1 MPAVIDCN
9 RKLDVTATINRRTF
23 QLNKRNHTIVRR
35 DKRNLEKAGVI
46 ALESAGSLAGGERK
60 RTLGRSRKQKAEGSR
75 RNKADLPTADC
86 LLPTASSTR
95 GFAFAQPGLITFRP
109 VGAGHRSGPC

>member
-23 QLNKRNHTIVRR
+23 QLNKRNHKIVRR
-35 DKRNLEKAGVI
+35 DKRNLENPGVI

-60 RTLGRSRKQKAEGSR
+60 RTLGRSRKQEAEGSR
-75 RNKADLPTADC
+75 RNKADLPTAFC
-86 LLPTASSTR
+86 LLLLLPGGLLRSTR
-95 GFAFAQPGLITFRP
+95 TNYLSPRWGGVPI
-109 VGAGHRSGPC
+109 RSLLN